1 MAIHGCQDKEYERG
15 AELSRWLE
23 AKKLV
28 LETSRLMLEKGLVV
42 GTSGNVSLRLP
53 PEDGRAILAI
63 TPTGRYYDLIGVDD
77 IQIID
82 FKAEPVEGD
91 LPPSVETM
99 LHIGI
104 YQARKNVNAVVH
116 SHSVYA
122 SAIAVY
128 GKDIPPI
135 LEDQVVFLGG
145 QIKLAKYAPS
155 GSEEMVTNVIDGLE
169 DRNAILLPNHGAI
182 SVGVDTRE
190 ALTAA
195 ELLEKTAKIYFLALL
210 LGNVNS
216 LPEEAQQVGR
226 ALFKKLQS
234 R

>member
-1 MAIHGCQDKEYERG
+1 MGS
-15 AELSRWLE
+15 ELSQWLE

-53 PEDGRAILAI
+53 PEGNRALLAI
-63 TPTGRYYDLIGVDD
+63 TPTGRYYDTMGVDD
-77 IQIID
+77 IQILD
-82 FKAEPVEGD
+82 FEAEPVEGD
-91 LPPSVETM
+91 LPPSMETM

-104 YQARKNVNAVVH
+104 YRARKNANAVVH

-122 SAIAVY
+122 SAISVT
-128 GKDIPPI
+128 GNGIPPI

-145 QIKLAKYAPS
+145 QIKLAQYAPS
-155 GSEEMVTNVIDGLE
+155 GSEEMVTNVIDSLE
-169 DRNAILLPNHGAI
+169 DRNAVLLPNHGAI
-182 SVGVDTRE
+182 GVGFDARE

-195 ELLEKTAKIYFLALL
+195 ELLEKTAKIYLLASS
-210 LGNVNS
+210 LGKVNP
-216 LPEEAQQVGR
+216 LPEEAVQAGR
-226 ALFKKLQS
+226 GFFKMLQN

>member
-1 MAIHGCQDKEYERG
+1 MGS
-15 AELSRWLE
+15 ELSQWLE

-53 PEDGRAILAI
+53 PEGNRALLAI
-63 TPTGRYYDLIGVDD
+63 TPTGRYYDTMGVDD
-77 IQIID
+77 IQILD
-82 FKAEPVEGD
+82 FEAEPVEGD
-91 LPPSVETM
+91 LPPSMETM

-104 YQARKNVNAVVH
+104 YRARKNVNAVVH

-122 SAIAVY
+122 SAISVT
-128 GKDIPPI
+128 GNGIPPI

-145 QIKLAKYAPS
+145 QIKLAQYAPS
-155 GSEEMVTNVIDGLE
+155 GSEEMVTNVIDSLE
-169 DRNAILLPNHGAI
+169 DRNAVLLPNHGAI
-182 SVGVDTRE
+182 GVGFDARE

-195 ELLEKTAKIYFLALL
+195 ELLEKTAKIYLLASS
-210 LGNVNS
+210 LGKVNP
-216 LPEEAQQVGR
+216 LPEEAVQAGR
-226 ALFKKLQS
+226 GFFKMLQN